1 MKSITLEEHI
11 SFFALTNTLPTEA
24 QKHFSKSTSRSNLE
38 ILLDDITTHR
48 LKSMDDNGIRMQ
60 ILSVIGKGADLLD
73 STKGPAF
80 AQAYND
86 EIATRI
92 AGHTERFKAFAHLP
106 TTHPMAAA
114 DELERT
120 VKSYQFCGAL
130 INGTTNGEF
139 LDNVNYAPILE
150 RAERLDV
157 PIYLH
162 PNIPPKAVL
171 DAYYSNLPK
180 EAGNILAIAGWGWHS
195 ETALHLLRLILS
207 GTLDQYPRLKLI
219 IGHMGEMLPMMMARC
234 DQVLGIDRVGNN
246 QRSITQ
252 TIQEQVFITSSGMFS
267 LPPLQLAIET
277 LGIDRIMYSVD
288 YPYSTNEMGT
298 AYLNSLNLSPLDF
311 DKLTYLNASK
321 LLKIS

>member
-11 SFFALTNTLPTEA
+11 SFFALTNTLATEE
-24 QKHFSKSTSRSNLE
+24 QKHFSKPTPRSNLE

-60 ILSVIGKGADLLD
+60 ILSVIGKGADLFD